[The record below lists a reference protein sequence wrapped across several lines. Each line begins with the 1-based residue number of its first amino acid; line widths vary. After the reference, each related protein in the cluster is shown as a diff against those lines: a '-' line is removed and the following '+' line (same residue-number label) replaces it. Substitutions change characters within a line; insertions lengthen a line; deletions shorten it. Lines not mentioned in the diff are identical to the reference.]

1 MIPARLSANT
11 DRNAP
16 LKDPFPRLTADETND
31 AWLQRVLAGPLKDR
45 RGPFV
50 LLVGGAALSHFRVR
64 VAQSHARIDLLPSYW
79 SHCALVQ
86 RDAGPGQRH
95 VVRHVPFDLR
105 GDIDDMPARNGVER
119 ADITAFADPTRY
131 PNLALLAFGVVEPEV
146 EETAVK
152 SLRGGRLTEDLVS
165 PLVPWLAYIWGAGPN
180 PLLAGTPLPAALYVS
195 ALFASAHVDLTP
207 GLSERVACPDP
218 ACGFVQWG
226 NPTPAV
232 GALVEHEGEI
242 VLARGQGWPEG
253 WFALV
258 TGYLEAREDP
268 KAAVVREVRE
278 ELGLE
283 VVETHL
289 IGNYLFEKKNEIM
302 LCYHAIAE
310 GTVRLGE
317 EIAEVRRHRPEALRP
332 WPRATGFAVADWL
345 RSRGLPA
352 QFADFPAPPRR
363 EPQ

>member
-1 MIPARLSANT
+1 VIPARLSANT

-64 VAQSHARIDLLPSYW
+64 VAQSHARVDLLPSYW

-180 PLLAGTPLPAALYVS
+180 PLLAGTPAARGALRQRPLRQRPRRPHPRAVRARRLPRGDLAGRPVVARVLS
-195 ALFASAHVDLTP
+195 AQRGRCGRRRSAERRAHRRICHRPARGRRRRVPARRYIATLRWRASARDRP
-207 GLSERVACPDP
+207 SRSRSRSRS
-218 ACGFVQWG
+218 
-226 NPTPAV
+226 
-232 GALVEHEGEI
+232 
-242 VLARGQGWPEG
+242 AR
-253 WFALV
+253 
-258 TGYLEAREDP
+258 R
-268 KAAVVREVRE
+268 
-278 ELGLE
+278 
-283 VVETHL
+283 
-289 IGNYLFEKKNEIM
+289 
-302 LCYHAIAE
+302 C
-310 GTVRLGE
+310 
-317 EIAEVRRHRPEALRP
+317 RPESDRLTAGRPVTPTWLRGRRP
-332 WPRATGFAVADWL
+332 REGGDVARTRATAGRAARDKVAV
-345 RSRGLPA
+345 R
-352 QFADFPAPPRR
+352 
-363 EPQ
+363 